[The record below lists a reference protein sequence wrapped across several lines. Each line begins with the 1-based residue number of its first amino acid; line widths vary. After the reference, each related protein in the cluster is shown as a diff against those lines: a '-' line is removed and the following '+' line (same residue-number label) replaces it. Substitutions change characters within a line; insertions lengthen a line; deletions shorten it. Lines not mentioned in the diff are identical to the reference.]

1 MDSGFEN
8 IMDFTMNI
16 AKLDLANLEG
26 EIMDK
31 IAEFQIFLPS
41 ENENI
46 PKSQTTWCLALRT

>member
-41 ENENI
+41 EKKKHKNF
-46 PKSQTTWCLALRT
+46 R